1 MRLLLIGQKAFGAD
15 ALSAL
20 AKDGAEIV
28 GAVAGTSD
36 VDREDQVETVAR
48 DLKIDCMRAG
58 SLKSPDVARWVSE
71 RRPDLIAMAFV
82 TLYMPK
88 SLASLAPLGAI
99 NFHPSLLPL
108 HRGISS
114 LPWTIL
120 SGDTTAGLSIYF
132 VDEGMDTGDV
142 IVQKRVDISEDDDFK
157 SLYFKKIYP
166 LGLSAICEA
175 VRLVA
180 SGNPPRMK
188 QDDSASSYDPPLGRE
203 HLILDWSAPVETNS
217 RRIRA
222 GNPGIGGVTW
232 MDDGAEVRVYGCK
245 KSDVSSVGGELGR
258 ILDVGESGIL
268 VQGVDGGL
276 LLTNLCVPGEA
287 KLNGA
292 EFAAK
297 YGISE
302 GRRFVGSTDS

>member
-28 GAVAGTSD
+28 GAVVGTSD
-36 VDREDQVETVAR
+36 SDREDQVEIVAR
-48 DLKIDCMRAG
+48 DLKIDYMRTG
-58 SLKSPDVARWVSE
+58 SLKKPDVAQWVSE

-88 SLASLAPLGAI
+88 SLASLAPLGTI

-120 SGDTTAGLSIYF
+120 SGDTMAGLSIYF

-142 IVQKRVDISEDDDFK
+142 IVQKRVEVAEDDDFK

-175 VRLVA
+175 VRLIA
-180 SGNPPRMK
+180 SGNPPRMR

-203 HLILDWSAPVETNS
+203 HLILDWSASVETNS

-222 GNPGIGGVTW
+222 GNPGTGGVTR
-232 MDDGAEVRVYGCK
+232 MDDGVEVRVYGCK
-245 KSDVSSVGGELGR
+245 KGGAPSVGGEVGR
-258 ILDVGESGIL
+258 VLSVGDSGIL
-268 VQGVDGGL
+268 VQSADGAL
-276 LLTNLCVPGEA
+276 LLTNLCVPGDA
-287 KLNGA
+287 KLSGA
-292 EFAAK
+292 EFAVK
-297 YGISE
+297 YGLSE
-302 GRRFVGSTDS
+302 GRRFIGV

>member
-15 ALSAL
+15 ALLAL

-28 GAVAGTSD
+28 GAVVGSSD
-36 VDREDQVETVAR
+36 RDREDQVETVAR
-48 DLKIDCMRAG
+48 DLKIDCVRTG
-58 SLKSPDVARWVSE
+58 SLKKPDVAQWVSE

-88 SLASLAPLGAI
+88 SLANVAPLGAI

-120 SGDTTAGLSIYF
+120 SGDTAAGLSIYF
-132 VDEGMDTGDV
+132 VDESMDTGDV
-142 IVQKRVDISEDDDFK
+142 VVQKRVEISDDDDFK

-180 SGNPPRMK
+180 SGNPPRIK

-203 HLILDWSAPVETNS
+203 HLVLDWSDPVEMNS

-222 GNPGIGGVTW
+222 GNPGIGGVTR
-232 MDDGAEVRVYGCK
+232 MDDGAEVRAYGCK
-245 KSDVSSVGGELGR
+245 KYGATSTGGAPGR
-258 ILDVGESGIL
+258 ILSVDESGIL
-268 VQGVDGGL
+268 VQGADGAL
-276 LLTNLCVPGEA
+276 LLTNLCVSGEA

-302 GRRFVGSTDS
+302 GRRFIGV